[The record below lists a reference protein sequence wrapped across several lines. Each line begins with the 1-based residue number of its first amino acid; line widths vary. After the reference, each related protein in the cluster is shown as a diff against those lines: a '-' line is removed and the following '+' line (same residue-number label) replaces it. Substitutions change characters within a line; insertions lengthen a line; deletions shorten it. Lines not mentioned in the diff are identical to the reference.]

1 MSVIGISSLT
11 TAEFLSHLR
20 SLNVELRADGE
31 RLRCNGPNEALTP
44 ELLAELKE
52 RKEYLIAFL
61 HANGDTAAPVGE
73 TALRPVARNAD
84 AIPLSFAQQR
94 LWFFNQFEPNNT
106 VYNDHIVLRLTGHLN
121 LDALEKTLAGIVARH
136 EVLRTTFVAVD
147 GAPVQVIADG
157 RSPELKVIDLE
168 SIPAAARDAEV
179 LRVLSEENARPIDL
193 TADLMLRP
201 LLLKL
206 GPDEHILAL
215 TIHHIASDGWSM
227 EVFFQEFA
235 VFYEA
240 FCTGRPPA
248 LPDLPIQ
255 YADFAIWQRRLLQG
269 DVLDSHLKYWK
280 KQLAGAPAL
289 MELPTDRPRPPEQ
302 SYRGAKR
309 PLRLSKAFADEL
321 AQFSRREG
329 ATLFM
334 TLLTAFY
341 VLLHR
346 YNGQDDIV
354 VGCPT
359 AGRSRVETEKLIGC
373 FINNLVLRADLS
385 GDPSYRELLRQVRQ
399 TSLEAMAHQDLPFEK
414 LVEELQPRRALDHHP
429 IYQVMFVLQNVPRS
443 RARLPGLTVV
453 PVRLDSGIAR
463 FDLSLCMGQPADDSE
478 AWVGSIESNTLEYN
492 TDLFDPATIERMDG
506 HFQTLLREIVADPAR
521 PISQLP
527 ILTEAE
533 RHQLL
538 VDWNNTAQ
546 DYSKEKCFHDLF
558 EAQAQRTPDSI
569 AVVFD
574 DRRLTYRELNA
585 RANRLAHYL
594 RRLGVG
600 PETLVGV
607 FVERSIEMV
616 VALLG
621 VMKAGG
627 AYVPLDPTYPQ
638 DRLAFMLEDA
648 GLALLVTQPQLLDRL
663 PQHKARVV
671 CLDADQKEF
680 AQESAENPRHSSN
693 PANLAYV
700 IYTSGSTGKPKGV
713 QIPHRALVNFL
724 ESMRQRPGITD
735 KDVLLAVTTLSFD
748 IAGLELYL
756 PLAAGARVVIVG
768 RETLT
773 NGGELAETIRGSG
786 ATIMQATP
794 ATWRLLLESG
804 WQGEKRLKI
813 LCGGEGWPPELADAL
828 LSRCGSLWNMYGP
841 TETTIWSAVHPVD
854 SADRAIPV
862 GRPIANTRIYI
873 VDRYGQPVPIG
884 IAGELLIG
892 GDGLA
897 RGYLGRLDLTA
908 EKFIPDPFSGDSEAR
923 LYRTGDLARYLP
935 DGNIELLGRIDHQV
949 KVRGYRIELGEIESV
964 LADHPAVREVVVVVR
979 EDVPGDK
986 RLVGYIVSAQNP
998 NPTTTE
1004 LRTFLQQK
1012 LPEYM
1017 VPGAF
1022 VFMDTLPLTP
1032 NRKVDRRALPP
1043 PDTMRPE
1050 LESAFVAPETGVEKV
1065 VAEIWAGALGLKRI
1079 GIHDNFF
1086 DLGGHSLLLA
1096 KVHGQLQTALRRD
1109 VPMIE
1114 LFRYPTIS
1122 TLAKYLS
1129 DTPEQQLSSE
1139 TSDRAEKQRSAIYNR
1154 RRAQAAAEGRGHQE

>member
-1 MSVIGISSLT
+1 VT

-20 SLNVELRADGE
+20 SLSVELWADGE
-31 RLRCNGPNEALTP
+31 RLRCNGPKEVLTL
-44 ELLAELKE
+44 ELAAELKE
-52 RKEYLIAFL
+52 RKQDILTFL
-61 HANGDTAAPVGE
+61 RATSDTAAPVAE
-73 TALRPVARNAD
+73 TPLVSTAKNG

-106 VYNDHIVLRLTGHLN
+106 VYNDHIVLRLTGRLN
-121 LDALEKTLAGIVARH
+121 VEALEKTLTAIVTRH
-136 EVLRTTFVAVD
+136 EVLRTTFVVVN
-147 GAPVQVIADG
+147 GAPAQVIAEG
-157 RSPELKVIDLE
+157 RSPELEVIDLE
-168 SIPAAARDAEV
+168 SVPAAGRDAEV
-179 LRVLSEENARPIDL
+179 LRALSEENARPIDL
-193 TADLMLRP
+193 TVDLMLRP

-206 GPDEHILAL
+206 GPAEHVLAL

-227 EVFFQEFA
+227 ELLFQELA
-235 VFYEA
+235 VLYEA
-240 FCTGRPPA
+240 FSTAMPPA
-248 LPDLPIQ
+248 LSELPIQ

-269 DVLDSHLKYWK
+269 DVLDGHLNYWK
-280 KQLAGAPAL
+280 KKLAGAPAL
-289 MELPTDRPRPPEQ
+289 LELPTDRPRPPVQ
-302 SYRGAKR
+302 SYRGAR
-309 PLRLSKAFADEL
+309 RALTLPKALADDL

-329 ATLFM
+329 VTLFM
-334 TLLTAFY
+334 TLLAAFK

-346 YNGQDDIV
+346 YTGQDDIV
-354 VGCPT
+354 VGSPT
-359 AGRSRVETEKLIGC
+359 AGRNRVETEKLIGC
-373 FINNLVLRADLS
+373 FINNLVLRSDVS
-385 GDPSYRELLRQVRQ
+385 GDPSYRELLRRVRQ

-443 RARLPGLTVV
+443 RAKLPGLTLT

-463 FDLSLCMGQPADDSE
+463 FDLSLCMGQPADDAAIS
-478 AWVGSIESNTLEYN
+478 VGSIQSNTIEYN
-492 TDLFDPATIERMDG
+492 TDLFDDATIERMIG
-506 HFQTLLREIVADPAR
+506 HFQTLLTGIVADAAR

-533 RHQLL
+533 RRQLL
-538 VDWNNTAQ
+538 IDWNKTAA
-546 DYSKEKCFHDLF
+546 DYAKDKCFHELF
-558 EAQAQRTPDSI
+558 EAQVERTPDSI
-569 AVVFD
+569 AAVFE
-574 DRRLTYRELNA
+574 DRQLTYRELNA

-594 RRLGVG
+594 KTLGVG
-600 PETLVGV
+600 PDVLVGV
-607 FVERSIEMV
+607 FVERSLEMI

-648 GLALLVTQPQLLDRL
+648 GLALLVTQLQLLDLL
-663 PQHKARVV
+663 PRHKARVV
-671 CLDADQKEF
+671 CLDADQTEF
-680 AQESAENPRHSSN
+680 AQERADNPTHSSD

-713 QIPHRALVNFL
+713 QIPHRALVNFV
-724 ESMRQRPGITD
+724 ESMRRRPGISD

-756 PLAAGARVVIVG
+756 PLTVGARVVIVG
-768 RETLT
+768 REILT
-773 NGGELAETIRGSG
+773 DGRELAKTIGSSG

-794 ATWRLLLESG
+794 ATWRLLVESG
-804 WQGEKRLKI
+804 WEGEKRLKI

-841 TETTIWSAVHPVD
+841 TETTIWSAVHPVE

-862 GRPIANTRIYI
+862 GRPIANTHIYI
-873 VDRYGQPVPIG
+873 VDRYGQLAPIG
-884 IAGELLIG
+884 VAGELLIG

-897 RGYLGRLDLTA
+897 RGYLGRPELTA
-908 EKFIPDPFSGDSEAR
+908 EKFIPDPFSGEPEAR
-923 LYRTGDLARYLP
+923 LYRTGDLARYLSN
-935 DGNIELLGRIDHQV
+935 GNIELLGRIDHQV
-949 KVRGYRIELGEIESV
+949 KVRGYRIELGEIETV
-964 LADHPAVREVVVVVR
+964 LAEHPAVREAVVIVR

-986 RLVGYIVSAQNP
+986 RLVGYIVSTHDP

-1022 VFMDTLPLTP
+1022 VFMDALPLTP
-1032 NRKVDRRALPP
+1032 NRKVDRRALPA
-1043 PDTMRPE
+1043 PDTTRPE
-1050 LESAFVAPETGVEKV
+1050 LESAFVEPESGVEKV
-1065 VAEIWAGALGLKRI
+1065 VAGIWAAALGLQRV

-1096 KVHGQLQTALRRD
+1096 KVHGQLQAALRRD

-1129 DTPEQQLSSE
+1129 DAPEQRLSTE
-1139 TSDRAEKQRSAIYNR
+1139 TADRAERQRSAMYNR
-1154 RRAQAAAEGRGHQE
+1154 RRAQAAVERRGHQE